1 MAEMKISNTLVKDS
15 GDKIIAFVNQ
25 LKDAGLNWMDYHY
38 VGEDGTTVYPLANKT
53 DADRFQNK
61 LNDIFLTHYNK
72 FEEFLNGK
80 MDQGVIDSWKD
91 IEEFLQSISDDETMT
106 LMKLIG
112 DVQTASGQ
120 LNVRLSE
127 TYPGSL
133 EALTTSEFMDITK
146 SYLDPETGAINIIY
160 NFD

>member
-15 GDKIIAFVNQ
+15 GDRIIAFVKQ
-25 LKDAGLNWMDYHY
+25 LKDTELDWRDYHY
-38 VGEDGTTVYPLANKT
+38 TDEDGNTVYPFEDKE
-53 DADRFQNK
+53 DADKFQDK
-61 LNDIFLTHYNK
+61 LNDIFLKHYNK
-72 FEEFLNGK
+72 FEEFLNSK
-80 MDQGVIDSWKD
+80 MDPGVIDSWKD

-106 LMKLIG
+106 LMKMIE

-146 SYLDPETGAINIIY
+146 SYLDPETGAINIVY